1 MPILHTV
8 YFRLREDDDV
18 EARIPECVA
27 LFNEHKGITA
37 SVVKGKFAAVCGLA
51 APTDAVFTHV
61 EVLVADSHEALHA
74 YLHGDA
80 HLNVWIPLI
89 KPNLED
95 IVVFDHDLPTPFT
108 GVAGSQAL
116 SLLLKLRV
124 DAEQEALASSAA
136 MQLSLL
142 IAGVSNVYFAPH
154 GGGGLDKAAL
164 IDKLDWPD
172 KSQGVT
178 CTCTQLTQPPHLILP
193 LCPPSPPPS
202 PLPLPPGF
210 THCLTIVA
218 TGAAAI
224 ERLLHSTE
232 LKNWLTGLTPQGH
245 AAMVSP
251 LEPSHEVAYPIYRD
265 LAAKHVLI
273 TGGAQGI
280 GLAVSRA
287 SCTRTSRGNAS
298 ALRVLHFCIYLCYC
312 VHVH

>member
-8 YFRLREDDDV
+8 YCRLREDDDV
-18 EARIPECVA
+18 EAKIPECVA

-37 SVVKGKFAAVCGLA
+37 SVVKGRYHAAVCGLA
-51 APTDAVFTHV
+51 APADAVFTHV

-89 KPNLED
+89 KPNLEE

-124 DAEQEALASSAA
+124 DAEQEASASSAA

-164 IDKLDWPD
+164 IGKLDWPD
-172 KSQGVT
+172 KSQGAHVHAAHAAT
-178 CTCTQLTQPPHLILP
+178 PPFI
-193 LCPPSPPPS
+193 PPPS
-202 PLPLPPGF
+202 RVQSLFHDQDSPTSNSWRLPTFPP
-210 THCLTIVA
+210 H
-218 TGAAAI
+218 
-224 ERLLHSTE
+224 
-232 LKNWLTGLTPQGH
+232 P
-245 AAMVSP
+245 P
-251 LEPSHEVAYPIYRD
+251 
-265 LAAKHVLI
+265 
-273 TGGAQGI
+273 
-280 GLAVSRA
+280 RA
-287 SCTRTSRGNAS
+287 SSRLH
-298 ALRVLHFCIYLCYC
+298 ALPHRRGQRRGRHRAAPPLG
-312 VHVH
+312 